1 MKTLT
6 AFVAVVALLFPGS
19 ALTGPTKVGGDFDAK
34 VNVKN
39 VTQVGLGKTV
49 KQRISAG
56 SVECA
61 QVKGDFKSDVKAKNI
76 TQVGLGKNVKQS
88 IALGSVVGK
97 GCQ

>member
-1 MKTLT
+1 MIKKLI
-6 AFVAVVALLFPGS
+6 VAAAVS
-19 ALTGPTKVGGDFDAK
+19 ALFAVPALAQQTKVGGNFESK

-61 QVKGDFKSDVKAKNI
+61 QVKGDFKSKVNAKNI

-88 IALGSVVGK
+88 ITLGAVVGK
-97 GCQ
+97 GC